1 MNAYLITFAFLL
13 ISLAF
18 YVGTVFKDLD
28 LKLDIPGKT
37 LKTSEGEGIAYFMT
51 MLSASAFVIVQP
63 AVHGENDKAWLTA
76 FCCILAAAA
85 VSFLLGRRYAKR
97 TAYKRTV
104 EINDENDSAIKED
117 RYKRS
122 IISIKQACMPAV
134 TGIVRYGVTKE
145 WGMTAVFVCML
156 LVLAFAWKKTR
167 DIHRR
172 HLNTNEC
179 GKVHPDDTNSQ

>member
-1 MNAYLITFAFLL
+1 MYTYLITFAFLL

-18 YVGTVFKDLD
+18 YVGTVFKDLN
-28 LKLDIPGKT
+28 LKLDMPGKT

-63 AVHGENDKAWLTA
+63 AVHGENDKAWLIA
-76 FCCILAAAA
+76 FCCILAAAT
-85 VSFLLGRRYAKR
+85 VSFLLGRRYSR
-97 TAYKRTV
+97 RTV
-104 EINDENDSAIKED
+104 EKRAIEYNDENDADIKED

-122 IISIKQACMPAV
+122 IISIRQACMPAV
-134 TGIVRYGVTKE
+134 TGIVRYCVTKE
-145 WGMTAVFVCML
+145 WGMAAVFLCML

-167 DIHRR
+167 DIHRK

-179 GKVHPDDTNSQ
+179 RKMRTNDTNPQ